1 MMKHIEKPTN
11 GMYVYSRVAL
21 IKARNLC
28 KMNPLNPPRFDLS
41 PEKLRQTKCL
51 LFTWPKHQFLPNC
64 QVPNGFFLG
73 ITVNSIIQKLKSK
86 HLVCLSFSDERLNM
100 REFILQKVRAIV
112 SQPGGFPT
120 KPGGVEADQR

>member
-1 MMKHIEKPTN
+1 MFTFHLTKTPIF
-11 GMYVYSRVAL
+11 A
-21 IKARNLC
+21 
-28 KMNPLNPPRFDLS
+28 
-41 PEKLRQTKCL
+41 KLPSAKR
-51 LFTWPKHQFLPNC
+51 LFF
-64 QVPNGFFLG
+64 G

-86 HLVCLSFSDERLNM
+86 HLVCLSLSDERSNL